1 MPGVLN
7 SSKAQHPA
15 ARSNM
20 PEMLAIAG
28 IFVTNGAT
36 PSRSRGRGYVVTQ
49 QGTGLYRVTLNINTP
64 RIVAVDGILIKAA
77 TSVTGLEVVDALET
91 NNYVTFRIVNP
102 TTGAAAAP
110 GAVGDQISFVIWVM
124 TVKLP
129 GV

>member
-1 MPGVLN
+1 MAGTLN

-28 IFVTNGAT
+28 TITTNGAA
-36 PSRSRGRGYVVTQ
+36 PSRLRGRGYTVTQ
-49 QGTGLYRVTLNINTP
+49 QGTGLYRITLNINTC
-64 RIVAVDGILIKAA
+64 RIVAVDGILIKAT

-91 NNYVTFRIVNP
+91 NNYVTFRVVNP

-110 GAVGDQISFVIWVM
+110 GAVGDQISFVLWVM